1 MEDIKNVSKM
11 PLKQYFTQ
19 ITKGIRMTMQKT
31 MIETIANYK
40 EDFDLFDDPN
50 DKLEYIFDLGKKHT
64 TLRDVEKN
72 DATFVVGCASA
83 AWLVGECKDGI
94 LLLRGE
100 GTSEMAKGMLTL
112 LLSIFANRPVDEIL
126 SFDPA
131 KLQDMGIIELLSPV
145 RQQSLEAF
153 LKMVYA
159 YANGCKGKS

>member
-1 MEDIKNVSKM
+1 MNMEETV
-11 PLKQYFTQ
+11 
-19 ITKGIRMTMQKT
+19 MQ
-31 MIETIANYK
+31 YK
-40 EDFDLFDDPN
+40 EDFDLFPTAN

-64 TLRDVEKN
+64 TLPDEEKN
-72 DATFVVGCASA
+72 DDTYVVGCASD
-83 AWLVGECKDGI
+83 AWLMGECKDGL

-112 LLSIFANRPVDEIL
+112 LLSIFANRTADEIL

-131 KLQDMGIIELLSPV
+131 KLQEMGIVELLSPV

-159 YANGCKGKS
+159 YAQKCKEQG